1 MWQHLRLSSLGV
13 IDSAELELG
22 EGFTVITGETGAGKT
37 MVVTALGLLR
47 GERADPGLVRRGA
60 DQARIEASIGVRPGA
75 AAISV
80 VEEAGGRIDD
90 DVVILGRV
98 LSAQGRSRAVAGGAT
113 VPAALLAEVTDEL
126 VAVHG
131 QSDQHRLLRAT
142 EQRAALDRFAGEEF
156 AAAVAAYSPVYRAV
170 AHRRADPRRAAH
182 PRPGTRPRARRA
194 ALRARRDRRGRAAGR

>member
-13 IDSAELELG
+13 IDSAELELSS
-22 EGFTVITGETGAGKT
+22 GFTVITGETGAGKT

-47 GERADPGLVRRGA
+47 GDRADLGLVRQGA
-60 DQARIEASIGVRPGA
+60 DQARVEASIGVQAGA
-75 AAISV
+75 AAVSA

-98 LSAQGRSRAVAGGAT
+98 LSAQGRSRALAGGAT

-131 QSDQHRLLRAT
+131 QSDQHRLLR
-142 EQRAALDRFAGEEF
+142 
-156 AAAVAAYSPVYRAV
+156 
-170 AHRRADPRRAAH
+170 
-182 PRPGTRPRARRA
+182 
-194 ALRARRDRRGRAAGR
+194 